1 MRVALRHAYSSVGVQ
16 LLLDD
21 VTEFTG
27 YTGTLFI
34 LFYSKR
40 CPMCRDVISWW
51 YKLVRNYKGYA
62 VFLALPYNK
71 DTRRLFDGFAI
82 SYVPAL
88 IVIRDGAIVTRIE
101 PVRSRRDL
109 EMAIIENLILVP

>member
-1 MRVALRHAYSSVGVQ
+1 MRVALRHTYSGAGVQ

-21 VTEFTG
+21 VGESTR

-40 CPMCRDVISWW
+40 CPMCRDVVSWW
-51 YKLVRNYKGYA
+51 HRLVRNYKGQA

-88 IVIRDGAIVTRIE
+88 IVIKDGVIVKRIE
-101 PVRSRRDL
+101 PVRSRKDL

>member
-1 MRVALRHAYSSVGVQ
+1 MPDAGVQ
-16 LLLDD
+16 LLLDG
-21 VTEFTG
+21 VAESTG

-51 YKLVRNYKGYA
+51 HKLVRNYKGYA

-71 DTRRLFDGFAI
+71 DTRRLFDGFAV

-88 IVIRDGAIVTRIE
+88 IVVKDGIVIKRIE
-101 PVRSRRDL
+101 PIRSRKDL
-109 EMAIIENLILVP
+109 ETAIIENLILVP